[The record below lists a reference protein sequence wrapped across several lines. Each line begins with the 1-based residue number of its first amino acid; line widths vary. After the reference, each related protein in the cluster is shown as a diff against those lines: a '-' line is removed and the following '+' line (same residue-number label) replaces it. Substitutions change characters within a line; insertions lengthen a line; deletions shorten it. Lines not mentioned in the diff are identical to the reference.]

1 MEVKMND
8 KKIQAEIDWAD
19 AFIEHLRRT
28 KPEQQIR
35 KSLEL
40 LQKRKNSLQ
49 NKLTHN
55 VDLV

>member
-1 MEVKMND
+1 MNEKEVQN
-8 KKIQAEIDWAD
+8 QIDWAD

-40 LQKRKNSLQ
+40 LQKRKNSLL